1 MSAARGKRQIEQ
13 FIDTQEMRLTMY
25 TPQQVKSLQTSYPLG
40 SQIEIYPASPMSN
53 YTPEARGSVVAHNT
67 QGIFVDV
74 LEIDTDN
81 NQTRVLKPGHDR
93 FKILMEHGISA
104 TEFFDKYGKM
114 PAKYFADHGKMP
126 A

>member
-1 MSAARGKRQIEQ
+1 
-13 FIDTQEMRLTMY
+13 MY
-25 TPQQVKSLQTSYPLG
+25 TPEQVAGLQTSYPLG

-53 YTPEARGSVVAHNT
+53 YNAEARGVVVAHNT
-67 QGIFVDV
+67 HGITVDV
-74 LEIDTDN
+74 TELETGN
-81 NQTRVLKPGHDR
+81 EQTRVLKPGHDR
-93 FKILMEHGISA
+93 FTLLVDHGISA